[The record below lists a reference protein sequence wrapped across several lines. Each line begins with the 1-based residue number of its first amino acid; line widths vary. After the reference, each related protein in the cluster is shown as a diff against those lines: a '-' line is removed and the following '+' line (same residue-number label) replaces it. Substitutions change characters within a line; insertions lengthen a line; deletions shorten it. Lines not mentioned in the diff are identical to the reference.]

1 MTKTAAENVR
11 NVCLAGHSGS
21 GKTSLCDL
29 MLFKGK
35 AVERLGSVDQRNSVS
50 DYTSDEQEKMS
61 SIYATALHCTWGEQ
75 ALFFTDTPGYGEFL
89 GEMTGALHAADLCLL
104 VLDGAH
110 GVEVGASRAWKLA
123 RDRQQPRMIFVNR
136 LDRERADFAQ
146 VLGQVQDSY
155 GKTVCIPLTLPIG
168 KEGGLSGVASVL
180 RPQDVP
186 ADLAEQAKGYR
197 EMLMDTIAESSEELM
212 MRYLEGEELSE
223 AEISVGLR
231 QAVAN
236 GKLVPVFAGSVA
248 KDIGV
253 AELMNGIAALGPD
266 PLAAKFADKDGNPVT
281 PKADGPG
288 LGLVFKSVVD
298 PFIGQLTF
306 LRVVSGNFR
315 ADGDAV
321 NLSNGHKERLA
332 GLFLVN
338 GKQQTPVDEAGPGMV
353 VGIPKLKST
362 ALNHSLATAAGGG
375 PLAPIKFPEPVM
387 SFAVAAVKSG
397 EEEKIAA
404 GLIRQAE
411 SDPTLRVVRNA
422 ETRELILSGMG
433 DQHLNHALRKL
444 RDVNKIEVACTS
456 PKIPYRETITAAGE
470 GHYRHKKQTGGHG
483 QFAEVYLRIQP
494 HPEDRFE
501 FANEVVGGNVPKNFI
516 PAVEKGVV
524 EALERGPLAGCV
536 VQNIRVAVYD
546 GKHHPVDS
554 SEMAFKIASR
564 AAFRDAMGKARPIL
578 LEPIMKVHIMIP
590 DEYMGDITGDLNHR
604 RGRIL
609 GMQAEESMQ
618 VVVAEIPLAET
629 ARYATELRSM
639 TQGRGSFEMAFDRYE
654 MVPSNVAQQII
665 AQHQQEVDE
674 EA

>member
-1 MTKTAAENVR
+1 
-11 NVCLAGHSGS
+11 VCIAGHSGS

-35 AVERLGSVDQRNSVS
+35 AVERLGSVDQKSSVS
-50 DYTSDEQEKMS
+50 DYTVDEQEKKS
-61 SIYATALHCTWGEQ
+61 SIYATALHCDWNGHGF
-75 ALFFTDTPGYGEFL
+75 FFTDTPGYGEFI
-89 GEMTGALHAADLCLL
+89 GEMTGALYAADLCLL
-104 VLDGAH
+104 VLDGSH
-110 GVEVGASRAWKLA
+110 GLEIGASRAWKLA
-123 RDRQQPRMIFVNR
+123 RDQKKPRMIFINR

-146 VLGQVQDSY
+146 VLEQVQDAY

-168 KEGGLSGVASVL
+168 KEGGLGGVASVL
-180 RPQDVP
+180 RPQDIP
-186 ADLAEQAKGYR
+186 ADLADQAKAYR

-212 MRYLEGEELSE
+212 MRYLDGEELSE
-223 AEISVGLR
+223 QEISVGLR
-231 QAVAN
+231 KAVAA
-236 GKLVPVFAGSVA
+236 GTLVPVFAGSVA
-248 KDIGV
+248 KDVGV
-253 AELMNGIAALGPD
+253 TELMNGLAALGPD
-266 PLAAKFADKDGNPVT
+266 PLTAKFADKDGNAVT
-281 PKADGPG
+281 PVASGPG
-288 LGLVFKSVVD
+288 IGLVFKSVVD

-306 LRVVSGNFR
+306 LRVVSGVFR
-315 ADGDAV
+315 SDGDAI
-321 NLSNGHKERLA
+321 NLSNGNKERF
-332 GLFLVN
+332 GVFFLVN
-338 GKQQTPVDEAGPGMV
+338 GKQQVPVDEVGPGMV

-362 ALNHSLATAAGGG
+362 ALNHTLATVSGGV
-375 PLAPIKFPEPVM
+375 PLMPIKFPEPVM
-387 SFAVAAVKSG
+387 SFAIAAVKSG
-397 EEEKIAA
+397 EEEKIAT
-404 GLIRQAE
+404 GLIRQTD

-433 DQHLNHALRKL
+433 DQHLNHAIRKL
-444 RDVNKIEVACTS
+444 HDINKVDVACTS
-456 PKIPYRETITAAGE
+456 PKIPYRETITASGD
-470 GHYRHKKQTGGHG
+470 GHHRHKKQTGGHG

-494 HPEDRFE
+494 FPEDRFE

-564 AAFRDAMGKARPIL
+564 MAFRDAMGKARPIL
-578 LEPIMKVHIMIP
+578 LEPIMSVRIMIP

-609 GMQAEESMQ
+609 GMQAEEGMQ
-618 VVVAEIPLAET
+618 VVSADIPLAET

-639 TQGRGSFEMAFDRYE
+639 TQGRGSFEMNFSRYE
-654 MVPSNVAQQII
+654 MVPANVAQQII
-665 AQHQQEVDE
+665 AQHQQDVEE